1 MKIKCH
7 FSEEIK
13 HAGIDNRNVQ
23 IEINYGDTIENI
35 KLHISLHFDWIDPSK
50 IDLYVDNK
58 KLLDNMKF
66 DFSQIEN
73 KIFTIK

>member
-7 FSEEIK
+7 FSEEIV
-13 HAGIDNRNVQ
+13 HAGIDKRDVW

-50 IDLYVDNK
+50 IDLFVDH
-58 KLLDNMKF
+58 
-66 DFSQIEN
+66 
-73 KIFTIK
+73 